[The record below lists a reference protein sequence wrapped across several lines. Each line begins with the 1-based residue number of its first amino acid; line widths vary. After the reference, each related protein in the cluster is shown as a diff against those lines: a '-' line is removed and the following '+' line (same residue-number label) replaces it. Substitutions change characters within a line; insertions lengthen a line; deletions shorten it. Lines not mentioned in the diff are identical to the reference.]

1 MVILTCW
8 VHLRIFS
15 SWFFAIPPQVTA
27 GTDVYRC
34 SDRSAAYEIQN
45 LLQGGSELYR
55 NLLMYGTPDLE
66 HVSYVKKHLFPAPL
80 GGLEAATPQ
89 NGWTFVQIPGALK
102 IPQNVFAIF
111 FGIQFT
117 DLWPCFTQVLNNCS
131 STLIGYC
138 DFEQFSIE
146 CRKYSEIGLILLFLA
161 QQTRSTLLAN
171 QMQN

>member
-15 SWFFAIPPQVTA
+15 CSWFFAIPPQVTA

-111 FGIQFT
+111 LAFSSRTCDRALLKFWIT
-117 DLWPCFTQVLNNCS
+117 VPRLWLVIVISSNFQSSVESIPRLDWFCFSWLS
-131 STLIGYC
+131 
-138 DFEQFSIE
+138 
-146 CRKYSEIGLILLFLA
+146 KPALL
-161 QQTRSTLLAN
+161 S
-171 QMQN
+171 